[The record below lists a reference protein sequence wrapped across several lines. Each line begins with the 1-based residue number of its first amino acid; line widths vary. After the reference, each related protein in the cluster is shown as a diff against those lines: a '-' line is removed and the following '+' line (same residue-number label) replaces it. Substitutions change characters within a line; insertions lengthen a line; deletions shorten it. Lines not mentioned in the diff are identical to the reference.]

1 MRCLIDAEVALTVT
15 VPGRVAFT
23 LAAAAGADREELTLS
38 DGFAPEVVDFAHG
51 TRTHVFDLPARDF
64 SLRYQAECEIKPAEP
79 QSLTTADLAIYT
91 RPSRY
96 CPTDRMGFAMAEF
109 GTLADDRSKV
119 DAIVRY
125 VHDRMSYVVG
135 AGSPLDDAVDRL
147 LAGEGVCR
155 DFAHICVA
163 LCRVIDIPARYVS
176 VYAPGLSP
184 MDFHAV
190 FEAAID
196 GYWYV
201 FDATRLAPRQSL
213 VRVATGRDAADTAF
227 VATLG
232 GSEIDFRGT
241 GLFVTA
247 EPELPEDDGSALI
260 PLAGSAPRP

>member
-38 DGFAPEVVDFAHG
+38 DDFPAEVVEFDHG
-51 TRTHVFDLPARDF
+51 TRSHVFTLPARDF
-64 SLRYQAECEIKPAEP
+64 SLRYQAEREIKPVAP
-79 QSLTTADLAIYT
+79 QPLTIADLAIYT

-109 GTLADDRSKV
+109 GGLAGDRAKV
-119 DAIVRY
+119 DAIVAY
-125 VHDRMSYVVG
+125 VHERMSYVVG
-135 AGSPLDDAVDRL
+135 SGSPLDDAVDRL

-155 DFAHICVA
+155 DFAHLCIA
-163 LCRVIDIPARYVS
+163 LCRVVDIPARYVS

-196 GYWYV
+196 GHWYV

-213 VRVATGRDAADTAF
+213 IRVATGRDAADTAF
-227 VATLG
+227 IATLG
-232 GSEIDFRGT
+232 GCEIDFRGT

-247 EPELPEDDGSALI
+247 EPGLPDDDGSALI
-260 PLAGSAPRP
+260 PLAGSVPRR